1 MVLLHTCKHISSL
14 HSKLLSTLSIMY
26 YHAIEL
32 IMRLRIMIYA
42 AVRPRSA
49 ARVFDTATPHF
60 HTRNSLRTINAFTQ
74 DRIVFSKRIVLST
87 TLGPDDSGS
96 RLEAWDNLS

>member
-32 IMRLRIMIYA
+32 IMKLRIMIYA
-42 AVRPRSA
+42 AVQPRSA
-49 ARVFDTATPHF
+49 ARVLYCDTTLPYTQFLAHDKRVHARP
-60 HTRNSLRTINAFTQ
+60 NCVQQADRTINDTRTMIILAAGWRRGIT
-74 DRIVFSKRIVLST
+74 
-87 TLGPDDSGS
+87 
-96 RLEAWDNLS
+96 